1 MISLPLNEGNLVV
14 SAIVLLLL
22 GIVDCFWGYRFFRIV
37 LAIAGFFVGAGI
49 AITLVGNA
57 QQAIVILAALIGGI
71 IGAIL
76 FYFLY
81 FVGPFLAGI
90 GLGITLGGI
99 LAADLN
105 VTGST
110 ANLIIILGAVIGGI
124 LGLVLSKYIIMLS
137 TAFIGAAQIITAIM
151 LLLPGTHVV
160 RSTGTLDLLFGQS
173 TSILMSLSILVLG
186 IIGFIVQSRLNQRYL
201 PPTTTATPI

>member
-99 LAADLN
+99 LATDLN

-110 ANLIIILGAVIGGI
+110 ASLIIILGAVIGGI

-137 TAFIGAAQIITAIM
+137 TAFIGATQIITAIM

-160 RSTGTLDLLFGQS
+160 RSAGTVDLLFGQN

-186 IIGFIVQSRLNQRYL
+186 IIGFIVQARLNQRYL